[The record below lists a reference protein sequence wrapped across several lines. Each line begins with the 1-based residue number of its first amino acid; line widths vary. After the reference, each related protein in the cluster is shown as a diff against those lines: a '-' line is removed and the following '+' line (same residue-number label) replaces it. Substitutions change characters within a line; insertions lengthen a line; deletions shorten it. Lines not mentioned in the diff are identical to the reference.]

1 MARVCNQAA
10 PNRDAH
16 HTRRLRAALG
26 LDSGL
31 AAWAREPE
39 DVIMTDEVRQI
50 CRRWLLLSAIG
61 ASIGFLLAYGLGP
74 SKSVFGFV
82 VFALPIAAVALAQIV
97 ALYRYQPISDMALLW
112 VLLTPLF
119 VLVAYILG
127 FAAFSGYRH
136 VPSYRE
142 YATVVG
148 MVTTPF
154 LLVLG
159 WIQGA
164 IVKTWLGRAPFWA
177 LITAVGNVVALASV
191 VLLAWLFE
199 VSGLMDLLDKDR
211 VMAGAFAPLMFVL
224 SAFQM
229 ISLKNVALH
238 TEPFRR
244 LR

>member
-1 MARVCNQAA
+1 
-10 PNRDAH
+10 
-16 HTRRLRAALG
+16 
-26 LDSGL
+26 
-31 AAWAREPE
+31 
-39 DVIMTDEVRQI
+39 MTDEVRRI

-61 ASIGFLLAYGLGP
+61 AVIGFLLAYGLGP

-82 VFALPIAAVALAQIV
+82 VLVLPIAAVALAQVV
-97 ALYRYQPISDMALLW
+97 ALYRYQPMSDIALLW
-112 VLLTPLF
+112 LLLTPLF
-119 VLVAYILG
+119 VLVAYMLG

-142 YATVVG
+142 YATVIG

-164 IVKTWLGRAPFWA
+164 IVKTWLGRAPFWG
-177 LITAVGNVVALASV
+177 LITAVGNFVALVSV
-191 VLLAWLFE
+191 ILLAWLVE
-199 VSGLMDLLDKDR
+199 TAGLMDLLDR
-211 VMAGAFAPLMFVL
+211 ERITAGAFAPLMFVL
-224 SAFQM
+224 SAFQV

-244 LR
+244 M